1 MNSTDGIF
9 VEQQKIQDYK
19 RVLAITSACCLS
31 LLSVVTTTSNILLL
45 IAIWKDP
52 LKCFKSAAKC
62 FIVGLSVADLITGVT
77 TETFFTSYYF
87 IQFFQDVDTKGVP
100 LMLYEIGGIISGV
113 ALKYSFLVVL
123 ALSWS
128 QFTAISW
135 PHKYRRFVTNRNI
148 VIFMILA
155 FLYLV
160 LFTAVQ
166 FMGILDPHT
175 FHKIDLACNSSF
187 LSVNL
192 FIVSL
197 LLYRAYRRRAHLH
210 KEFSAKPL
218 TSLCEN
224 KTRPAKRRREVEK
237 TLDQQFT
244 IVSIYLG
251 AILLLCALP
260 HVLAVYVY
268 LYFAK
273 DLTIQSQLNLL
284 VALRISDVLL
294 FVKVCTDPFIYA
306 WRLPKY
312 RKTLLTLFQTHK
324 QKNNEEE
331 TLVGMPLTERMS

>member
-9 VEQQKIQDYK
+9 VEQKIQSYK
-19 RVLAITSACCLS
+19 RLLAITSACCLS

-45 IAIWKDP
+45 IAIWNDP

-77 TETFFTSYYF
+77 TEPFFTSYYF
-87 IQFFQDVDTKGVP
+87 IQFFQDVDSKGVP
-100 LMLYEIGGIISGV
+100 LRLYEIGGIISGV

-135 PHKYRRFVTNRNI
+135 PHKYRRLVTNRNI
-148 VIFMILA
+148 VIFMMLA
-155 FLYLV
+155 FLYLA

-197 LLYRAYRRRAHLH
+197 LLYRAYRRRAHVH

-218 TSLCEN
+218 TSLSE
-224 KTRPAKRRREVEK
+224 TRPKRKEVEK
-237 TLDQQFT
+237 TIDQQFT

-251 AILLLCALP
+251 AILLLCVLP

-294 FVKVCTDPFIYA
+294 FVKVCADPFIYA

-312 RKTLLTLFQTHK
+312 RKTLLTLFRTHEMRSK
-324 QKNNEEE
+324 EEE
-331 TLVGMPLTERMS
+331 TLVAMAPLTERMS

>member
-1 MNSTDGIF
+1 M
-9 VEQQKIQDYK
+9 
-19 RVLAITSACCLS
+19 
-31 LLSVVTTTSNILLL
+31 
-45 IAIWKDP
+45 
-52 LKCFKSAAKC
+52 
-62 FIVGLSVADLITGVT
+62 ADLITGVT
-77 TETFFTSYYF
+77 TEPFFATYYF
-87 IQFFQDVDTKGVP
+87 IQFFRDP
-100 LMLYEIGGIISGV
+100 LPNGIPLILYTVGGIISGV

-135 PHKYRRFVTNRNI
+135 PHQYRRFITNRNI
-148 VIFMILA
+148 VVFMVLA

-166 FMGILDPHT
+166 FTGILDSTT

-197 LLYRAYRRRAHLH
+197 LLYGAYRRRASQR
-210 KEFSAKPL
+210 EFSKKPL
-218 TSLCEN
+218 SSLSAQ
-224 KTRPAKRRREVEK
+224 TRSKRKKRSKKRDREK

-244 IVSIYLG
+244 IISIYLG

-268 LYFAK
+268 LYLAK
-273 DLTIQSQLNLL
+273 NLTIQSQLNLL

-312 RKTLLTLFQTHK
+312 RKTLITLFRSSNQR
-324 QKNNEEE
+324 NNEEE
-331 TLVGMPLTERMS
+331 RLVGMHLTEKTTTGPFLTNLM

>member
-1 MNSTDGIF
+1 MNSTDETF
-9 VEQQKIQDYK
+9 VEQQKIQSYK

-31 LLSVVTTTSNILLL
+31 ILSIVTTTSNILLL

-52 LKCFKSAAKC
+52 LKCFKSVAKC
-62 FIVGLSVADLITGVT
+62 FIVGLSMADLITGVT
-77 TETFFTSYYF
+77 TEPFFTSYYF
-87 IQFFQDVDTKGVP
+87 IRFVQDVDIKGIP
-100 LMLYEIGGIISGV
+100 LVLYEIGGIISGV

-160 LFTAVQ
+160 FFTAVQ
-166 FMGILDPHT
+166 FIGILDPYT
-175 FHKIDLACNSSF
+175 FHKIDLVCNSSF
-187 LSVNL
+187 LSINL
-192 FIVSL
+192 LIVSL

-218 TSLCEN
+218 TSEN
-224 KTRPAKRRREVEK
+224 ETRSKRRKQVER

-284 VALRISDVLL
+284 VVLRISDVLL
-294 FVKVCTDPFIYA
+294 FVKVCADPFIYA

-312 RKTLLTLFQTHK
+312 RKTLLTLFRIHE
-324 QKNNEEE
+324 QKKNEEE
-331 TLVGMPLTERMS
+331 TLVGIPLTERMS